1 MTYFCPLASGSYGN
15 TYLYVNDNT
24 RVLVDA
30 GTSAKYIAKALA
42 QFSLTAA
49 NLTHIL
55 ITHGHSDHISALP
68 VLLKRTSACL
78 VCPEETLPFL
88 PSAAKDAML
97 FSPGDTFVLHGL
109 PVRTFSTPH
118 DIPGSCGY
126 VLGAGD
132 DAVGLCTD
140 LGHINQEIFHSLCGV
155 PSVVLESNHDVDM
168 LKNGPY
174 PRYLQQRI
182 LSPSGHLS
190 NADCS
195 KTAAALARR
204 GTRNIMLAHLS
215 QVNNTPD
222 LAVNWTRQ
230 ALAREG
236 MERVVRL
243 SALPRMT
250 PGKPIILREDKCSL
264 FV

>member
-15 TYLYVNDNT
+15 TYLYVNENT

-30 GTSAKYIAKALA
+30 GTSAKYIEKALA

-78 VCPEETLPFL
+78 ICPEETLPFL
-88 PSAAKDAML
+88 PASAKDAML

-132 DAVGLCTD
+132 DAVGLCTRPGAYKSRD
-140 LGHINQEIFHSLCGV
+140 FSLAVRRAFGSIGIQSRYRYAEKRAV
-155 PSVVLESNHDVDM
+155 PAVS
-168 LKNGPY
+168 
-174 PRYLQQRI
+174 
-182 LSPSGHLS
+182 
-190 NADCS
+190 
-195 KTAAALARR
+195 AAAHFIPQPGICPIPIA
-204 GTRNIMLAHLS
+204 
-215 QVNNTPD
+215 PK
-222 LAVNWTRQ
+222 
-230 ALAREG
+230 
-236 MERVVRL
+236 RL
-243 SALPRMT
+243 RLW
-250 PGKPIILREDKCSL
+250 
-264 FV
+264 

>member
-15 TYLYVNDNT
+15 SYLYVCGDT

-42 QFSLTAA
+42 QFSFTAA

-68 VLLKRTSACL
+68 VLLKRTPACV
-78 VCPEETLPFL
+78 VCSEDTLPFL
-88 PSAAKDAML
+88 PSGAKDAVL

-132 DAVGLCTD
+132 EAVGICTD
-140 LGHINQEIFHSLCGV
+140 LGHMDQDIFHALCGV
-155 PSVVLESNHDVDM
+155 PTVVLESNHDVDM

-174 PRYLQQRI
+174 PRHLRQRI
-182 LSPSGHLS
+182 LSPTGHLS
-190 NADCS
+190 NADCA
-195 KTAAALARR
+195 KMTAALARR
-204 GTRNIMLAHLS
+204 GARNILLAHLS

-222 LAVNWTRQ
+222 LAVNWNRQ

-236 MERVVRL
+236 MDRAVRL
-243 SALPRMT
+243 SAIPRTT
-250 PGKPIILREDKCSL
+250 PGQPVILREDTCSL